1 MIFPVEWRNLKKFR
15 LDQESSPDLCDYRP
29 SAPSIE
35 LIKATGETS
44 SKYLQFLISI
54 RETSHEK
61 TFKGAGQGPYCFW
74 AECVWFLVKSF
85 QIAKTKL
92 YWPARENIEDDSV
105 DTIPSIND
113 CLSRL

>member
-1 MIFPVEWRNLKKFR
+1 MKVKMIFPVEWRNLKKFR

-44 SKYLQFLISI
+44 SKYLQILI
-54 RETSHEK
+54 RQTSK
-61 TFKGAGQGPYCFW
+61 DRTFKGAGQGPYSFW

-85 QIAKTKL
+85 QIARTKF
-92 YWPARENIEDDSV
+92 YWPARENIEED
-105 DTIPSIND
+105 I
-113 CLSRL
+113 

>member
-1 MIFPVEWRNLKKFR
+1 MKVKMIFPVEWRNLKKFR

-44 SKYLQFLISI
+44 SKYLQILI
-54 RETSHEK
+54 RQTSK
-61 TFKGAGQGPYCFW
+61 DRTFEGAGQGPYSFW

-85 QIAKTKL
+85 QIAKT
-92 YWPARENIEDDSV
+92 
-105 DTIPSIND
+105 
-113 CLSRL
+113 